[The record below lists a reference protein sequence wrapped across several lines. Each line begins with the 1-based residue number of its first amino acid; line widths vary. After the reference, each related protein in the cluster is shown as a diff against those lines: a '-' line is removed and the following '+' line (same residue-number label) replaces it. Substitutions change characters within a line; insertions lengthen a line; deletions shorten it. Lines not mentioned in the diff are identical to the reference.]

1 MNSTGSLAGECAR
14 ERRLGAEPW
23 TRGGNHLEERGAWRQ
38 QVGWRRTAPQSPR
51 TSLPGPG
58 AGFNFEQD
66 AADHG
71 VIFLKRLQAW
81 QRNLR
86 NRDK

>member
-1 MNSTGSLAGECAR
+1 MNSTVSLAGERAGEGGGAR
-14 ERRLGAEPW
+14 SEPW
-23 TRGGNHLEERGAWRQ
+23 THGGNHLEEWGTRRQ
-38 QVGWRRTAPQSPR
+38 QVGWRRTAHQNPG

-81 QRNLR
+81 Q
-86 NRDK
+86 